1 MPSPHQESFSDGKPT
16 SHQKDT
22 HMISC
27 ILVAGSVFMTD
38 GRTAISTDAIASM
51 SFERGFVQHKMTV
64 STMGGKDLILSI
76 PGKTKVSGP
85 IAILDDCIKG
95 AKENGKEVVGEA
107 PS

>member
-1 MPSPHQESFSDGKPT
+1 
-16 SHQKDT
+16 
-22 HMISC
+22 MISC